1 MQFFFPE
8 SVNYTII
15 NVATLYSEM
24 CGLEKFVLKKNVHFF
39 VVVGVSLKHV
49 KELAYEHSVY

>member
-15 NVATLYSEM
+15 NVAILYSEM
-24 CGLEKFVLKKNVHFF
+24 CGWEKFVLKKNVYFF
-39 VVVGVSLKHV
+39 VVGVSLKHV
-49 KELAYEHSVY
+49 KELDYEYYVC